1 MAYNCS
7 PSFNWKAA
15 LSDEQI
21 AAFSDELGDL
31 GYAFQFITLAG
42 FHALNHSMFHL
53 ASGYARSGMTA
64 YVELQQAEF
73 ADVTAGYTAVRHQS
87 EVGTGYFDMV
97 STALNPL
104 SGTLALAGSTEAE
117 QFH

>member
-1 MAYNCS
+1 M
-7 PSFNWKAA
+7 
-15 LSDEQI
+15 
-21 AAFSDELGDL
+21 
-31 GYAFQFITLAG
+31 
-42 FHALNHSMFHL
+42 
-53 ASGYARSGMTA
+53 
-64 YVELQQAEF
+64 QQAEF
-73 ADVTAGYTAVRHQS
+73 ADETAGYTAVRHQS